1 MCIATAIT
9 ANAPIISATILG
21 GVAAIKVSQRDKR
34 RKPSITEKEILV
46 PIENE
51 EEDEYI
57 DHKKHG
63 YFRRK

>member
-34 RKPSITEKEILV
+34 RKPTITEKEILV
-46 PIENE
+46 PIEDEEKE
-51 EEDEYI
+51 EE
-57 DHKKHG
+57 